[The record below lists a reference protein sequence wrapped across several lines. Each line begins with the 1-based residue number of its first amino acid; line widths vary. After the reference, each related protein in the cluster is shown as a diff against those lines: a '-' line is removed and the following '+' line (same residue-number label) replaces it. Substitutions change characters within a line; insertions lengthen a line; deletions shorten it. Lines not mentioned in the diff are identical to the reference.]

1 MRAAQTR
8 HVLETIRITLEA
20 AGASL
25 ADVAFNHIFL
35 TDWADYPAMNA
46 VYAEYFP
53 GAKPARYC
61 IQCGLVK
68 PGLRRRDRQRGA
80 YRLMARDRRPL
91 LRRARPGGRAAA
103 DPLGRPRRL
112 GGLLG
117 AQSRR
122 AGRAIIASSSTIIA
136 APGAATATLPDRLSV
151 EDMADDVLALMDGLG
166 LARASLVGHAAGG
179 CDRRSPSRS
188 MRPSGSTGSS
198 SSTAWPRPDPHFVRC
213 FETRLALLRDSGVAG
228 LHPRPA
234 DLPLSG
240 PLDLREQRAARCR
253 GGATSSRISRA
264 RANVEARIAAL
275 ARLRRRRPARRDR
288 ARRPC

>member
-1 MRAAQTR
+1 MPFESINPPQFPTPIAPYSAGTKAGNTVYVSGTLALGEGGSVLHPGDAAAQTR

-20 AGASL
+20 AGATL

-80 YRLMARDRRPL
+80 YRLMPRRRRPL

-112 GGLLG
+112 RRLLG

-122 AGRAIIASSSTIIA
+122 RSPADHRVILYDHRGTGRSDRDA
-136 APGAATATLPDRLSV
+136 AVRRQRRRHGRRRAR
-151 EDMADDVLALMDGLG
+151 LMDGLG
-166 LARASLVGHAAGG
+166 LERATLIGHAAGG
-179 CDRRSPSRS
+179 VDRPRARAARARAARPAGRRQRLRRGPIRISCAASR
-188 MRPSGSTGSS
+188 RG
-198 SSTAWPRPDPHFVRC
+198 W
-213 FETRLALLRDSGVAG
+213 RLLHDSGVAR

-240 PLDLREQRAARCR
+240 ALDLRA
-253 GGATSSRISRA
+253 
-264 RANVEARIAAL
+264 
-275 ARLRRRRPARRDR
+275 
-288 ARRPC
+288 